1 MEAPDV
7 VVSNPAKDRSMR
19 ASRSLFVLCGLA
31 LASPETC
38 FAQVGQIGSYSRP
51 RTNNYPTVSPYLNL
65 ARPGQAATNYYG
77 IVRPQVEANQA
88 FQQIQQ
94 GTFTT
99 DPRFGP
105 AMGPQGAGPDGGV
118 IPGMNQLYPNQAA
131 GLQTGHPA
139 VFQYTSH
146 YFPMPN
152 MQRGAGGASSGM
164 GVAGNA
170 FGRPGPGIPFFA
182 GSNGVLLPVNPG
194 GANPL
199 GGVGAPFGTIST
211 TGPTFPTITTP

>member
-1 MEAPDV
+1 MEAVDFI
-7 VVSNPAKDRSMR
+7 VSNPAKDRSMR

-31 LASPETC
+31 LASPEAC

-118 IPGMNQLYPNQAA
+118 TPRTSSASRLRSSREPLVPVGRLWSEVKRSRYP
-131 GLQTGHPA
+131 
-139 VFQYTSH
+139 S
-146 YFPMPN
+146 
-152 MQRGAGGASSGM
+152 RS
-164 GVAGNA
+164 
-170 FGRPGPGIPFFA
+170 
-182 GSNGVLLPVNPG
+182 
-194 GANPL
+194 
-199 GGVGAPFGTIST
+199 
-211 TGPTFPTITTP
+211 